1 MVGCV
6 DNMGDVKIIFI
17 ILFVYVMKVFLG
29 INVIKLIIV
38 FRICVEI
45 MEFVYQILVVIYVIV
60 QRFGQD
66 KIVVIEMFVF
76 QIICVIFMEIV
87 FNLSLVLS
95 VFVY

>member
-38 FRICVEI
+38 FRICV
-45 MEFVYQILVVIYVIV
+45 
-60 QRFGQD
+60 
-66 KIVVIEMFVF
+66 
-76 QIICVIFMEIV
+76 
-87 FNLSLVLS
+87 
-95 VFVY
+95 